1 MKKPNL
7 SLWVKLFVALLL
19 LGGAG
24 AAIWL
29 WKNNSEMPAEQR
41 YRTRAVERGTLVQSV
56 SANGTLNPVV
66 LVTVG
71 SQISARVTKLYADF
85 NQRVKEGQVLA
96 ELDPALLIAT
106 EQQTLANLSS
116 AQASL
121 RLARANE
128 ERFRQ
133 LFAQEYISRQE
144 MDQAVQT
151 REAAQAQVQ
160 VYQAQHSRDRAN
172 LRYTVIRSPV
182 SGVVVDRQV
191 DVGQTVAASLQ
202 APVLFKIA
210 QDLTQMQIN
219 SSVAEADV
227 GAIRIDQDV
236 DFRVDAFSDREFK
249 GKVKQIR
256 LNPTITSNVVTY
268 NVVVSVDNPDE
279 ILLPGMTAYITIT
292 TQTKP
297 DVLMVPN
304 AALRFRPAATTET
317 SRTASAMAAGPRKRT
332 AAGSQVHVL
341 RGGKLESVPVQ
352 TGITNGRTTEITG
365 GALREGDTVVIEDQT
380 ATPRPQTA
388 PSGPRTRL
396 F

>member
-1 MKKPNL
+1 MNKPDL
-7 SLWVKLFVALLL
+7 SLWLKVSVVLLL
-19 LGGAG
+19 LAGAG

-29 WKNNSEMPAEQR
+29 WRNNSEMPAEER
-41 YRTRAVERGTLVQSV
+41 YRTRPAERGMLVQTV

-85 NQRVKEGQVLA
+85 NQRVTAGQVLA

-106 EQQTLANLSS
+106 EQQTLANLAS
-116 AQASL
+116 AKASL

-128 ERFRQ
+128 ERFQQ

-144 MDQAVQT
+144 MDQAVQA

-160 VYQAQHSRDRAN
+160 VFEAQHSRDRAN

-219 SSVAEADV
+219 SAVAEADV
-227 GAIRIDQDV
+227 GAIRIDQEV
-236 DFRVDAFSDREFK
+236 DFRVDAFPDREFK

-279 ILLPGMTAYITIT
+279 ILLPGMTAYITVT
-292 TQTKP
+292 TQTMT
-297 DVLMVPN
+297 DVLMVPS
-304 AALRFRPAATTET
+304 AALRFRPAAATEA
-317 SRTASAMAAGPRKRT
+317 SRLPTAQAAGPRKR
-332 AAGSQVHVL
+332 AAGAQVHVL
-341 RGGKLESVPVQ
+341 RGGKIEAVTVQ
-352 TGITNGRTTEITG
+352 TGITNGRVTEITG
-365 GALREGDTVVIEDQT
+365 GDLREGDMVVLEDLS

-388 PSGPRTRL
+388 PTGPRTRL